1 MVTILVN
8 LLLFFSVMPAILLV
22 ILFFLVVF
30 TILVP
35 VIASSVTRTEY
46 WARLRREVLLIKFK

>member
-46 WARLRREVLLIKFK
+46 WAGLRREVLLIKFK